1 MHFQHTGDTGILGI
15 KKNSGWGSF
24 SAMNSLPFHIKE
36 AESVFSLKTQLKFFF
51 FFFALQSFSKPL
63 FNQETECI
71 LPSESSRYYK
81 KFETKKRRKER
92 KKGKDE
98 KKKRFL
104 HLYDM
109 VWTINLPVIN
119 LLVYLPCFLSLYNH
133 AFFWDFTMVIV
144 LLVVPLVRLKFTSA
158 TINGFAQWQMWQ
170 RGQTECL

>member
-1 MHFQHTGDTGILGI
+1 
-15 KKNSGWGSF
+15 
-24 SAMNSLPFHIKE
+24 MNSLPFHIKE

-81 KFETKKRRKER
+81 KFETQKKKER
-92 KKGKDE
+92 KKERKGR

-109 VWTINLPVIN
+109 V
-119 LLVYLPCFLSLYNH
+119 
-133 AFFWDFTMVIV
+133 
-144 LLVVPLVRLKFTSA
+144 
-158 TINGFAQWQMWQ
+158 
-170 RGQTECL
+170 

>member
-1 MHFQHTGDTGILGI
+1 
-15 KKNSGWGSF
+15 
-24 SAMNSLPFHIKE
+24 MNSLPFHIKE

-109 VWTINLPVIN
+109 V
-119 LLVYLPCFLSLYNH
+119 
-133 AFFWDFTMVIV
+133 
-144 LLVVPLVRLKFTSA
+144 
-158 TINGFAQWQMWQ
+158 
-170 RGQTECL
+170 